1 MVNVNHQMTIIEPKQ
16 FISSHS
22 CNIISMLQEFSFMII
37 GITGLIGSGKDT
49 IADYLTTHHGFK
61 RVSFAASLKDA
72 VSAVF
77 GWDREYLEG
86 TTKASRAW
94 REKRDEWWSNR
105 LGMDITPRWILQYW
119 GTDVCRNHFHND
131 IWVAS
136 VEHKLLNSKEDI
148 VITDCRFSNEVAA
161 IKNANGIALRVK
173 RGPDPKWYDA
183 AVAYN
188 RGPNGNSAWALSKGK
203 LDKLKIHA
211 SEYSS
216 IGLKYDYIVENN
228 GTIDELHN
236 QIYEIIN
243 SQSQDHPDAK

>member
-1 MVNVNHQMTIIEPKQ
+1 
-16 FISSHS
+16 
-22 CNIISMLQEFSFMII
+22 MII

-61 RVSFAASLKDA
+61 RISFAASLKDA
-72 VSAVF
+72 VAAVF

-86 TTKASRAW
+86 TTKASRVW
-94 REKRDEWWSNR
+94 REQKDEWWSNR

-136 VEHKLLNSKEDI
+136 VEHKLINSKEDI

-161 IKNANGIALRVK
+161 IKNAGGIALRVK
-173 RGPDPKWYDA
+173 RGPDPKWYDSA
-183 AVAYN
+183 IAYN
-188 RGPNGNSAWALSKGK
+188 KGPNGNSAWALSKGK

-216 IGLKYDYIVENN
+216 IGLNYDYIVEND

-236 QIYEIIN
+236 KIYAIIN
-243 SQSQDHPDAK
+243 SQSPNLPAAN

>member
-1 MVNVNHQMTIIEPKQ
+1 
-16 FISSHS
+16 
-22 CNIISMLQEFSFMII
+22 MII

-72 VSAVF
+72 VAAVF
-77 GWDREYLEG
+77 GWNREYLEG

-94 REKRDEWWSNR
+94 REQKDEWWSNR
-105 LGMDITPRWILQYW
+105 LKMDITPRWILQYW

-136 VEHKLLNSKEDI
+136 VEYKLLNSKEDI

-161 IKNANGIALRVK
+161 IKNAGGIAIRVQ
-173 RGPDPKWYDA
+173 RGLNPEWYDSA
-183 AVAYN
+183 IAYN
-188 RGPNGNSAWALSKGK
+188 RGPNGNVSWALSKMQV
-203 LDKLKIHA
+203 DNMKIHA

-216 IGLKYDYIVENN
+216 VGLKYDHVIENN
-228 GTIDELHN
+228 GTIDSLHEKIKN
-236 QIYEIIN
+236 LIN
-243 SQSQDHPDAK
+243 N

>member
-1 MVNVNHQMTIIEPKQ
+1 
-16 FISSHS
+16 
-22 CNIISMLQEFSFMII
+22 MII

-61 RVSFAASLKDA
+61 RISFASSLKDA
-72 VSAVF
+72 IAVIF
-77 GWDREYLEG
+77 GWNREYLEG
-86 TTKASRAW
+86 TTKASRVW
-94 REKRDEWWSNR
+94 REQKDEWWSNR

-136 VEHKLLNSKEDI
+136 VEHKLLNSTEDI
-148 VITDCRFSNEVAA
+148 VITDCRFANEVNA
-161 IKNANGIALRVK
+161 IRNIGGIAIRVK
-173 RGPDPKWYDA
+173 RGSDPVWYDN

-188 RGPNGNSAWALSKGK
+188 KGLSDKAALEY
-203 LDKLKIHA
+203 LNIHA

-216 IGLKYDYIVENN
+216 VGLDYDYMVDNN

-236 QIYEIIN
+236 TMYGIIS
-243 SQSQDHPDAK
+243 SQSVGHHVAK

>member
-1 MVNVNHQMTIIEPKQ
+1 
-16 FISSHS
+16 
-22 CNIISMLQEFSFMII
+22 MLQEFSFMIL

-72 VSAVF
+72 VAAVF

-94 REKRDEWWSNR
+94 REKKDEWWSNR
-105 LGMDITPRWILQYW
+105 LGIDITPRWVLQYW

-136 VEHKLLNSKEDI
+136 VEHKLINTKEDI

-188 RGPNGNSAWALSKGK
+188 RGPNGNASWSISKRQ
-203 LDKLKIHA
+203 LETLKIHA

-216 IGLKYDYIVENN
+216 IGLNYDYIVENN
-228 GTIDELHN
+228 GTIDELHK
-236 QIYEIIN
+236 QIYEIVN